1 MLYCSHCRYA
11 AEKDRCPLCGSRK
24 LRELRKDD
32 LCLAAEK
39 ESLWAPA
46 LADLLRENGIPFE
59 SRSAIGA
66 GLAAE
71 LGAAADRVRFFVPY
85 EKLEAAKE
93 LEKAYFS
100 RPPEE

>member
-1 MLYCSHCRYA
+1 MLYCTRCQTPT
-11 AEKDRCPLCGSRK
+11 EDERCPVCGSRK
-24 LRELRKDD
+24 LRELREDD

-39 ESLWAPA
+39 DSIWGPA
-46 LADLLRENGIPFE
+46 LADLFRDNKIPFE
-59 SRSAIGA
+59 MRSAIGA